1 MLMPLDLQKIFGDV
15 QDIDEK
21 YLKSLLGALERENL
35 KGFDYLEFKQAV
47 QNLLA
52 MNMESATALKSA
64 FATAQ
69 TMGLTKDQLLR
80 SAGHYIAVLEG
91 EEKKVREAAGR
102 KLRER
107 VSGVSEKKAQLEN
120 AIKAAKGRMAALKAE
135 LQQLE
140 KDLKKHSAEL
150 AALSQK
156 GELEK
161 QKIAER
167 EAAFLKASAH
177 IKETIA
183 ADIEQ
188 IRQAL

>member
-1 MLMPLDLQKIFGDV
+1 MPLDLQKIFGDV

-52 MNMESATALKSA
+52 MNMEPATAIKSA

-69 TMGLTKDQLLR
+69 TMGLTKEELLR
-80 SAGHYIAVLEG
+80 SAEHYIAVLMG

-102 KLRER
+102 KLEER
-107 VSGVSEKKAQLEN
+107 VSGVSKKKAQLEN
-120 AIKAAKGRMAALKAE
+120 AIQAAKDRMAALKTE

-140 KDLKKHSAEL
+140 KDLEKHSAEL

-177 IKETIA
+177 IKEAIA

>member
-1 MLMPLDLQKIFGDV
+1 MLMPLDLQKIFGDAQQV
-15 QDIDEK
+15 DEK

-35 KGFDYLEFKQAV
+35 EGFDYLEFKQAV

-52 MNMESATALKSA
+52 MDMEPATALKSA

-69 TMGLTKDQLLR
+69 TMGLTKDKLLQ
-80 SAGHYIAVLEG
+80 SAEHYIAVLMG
-91 EEKKVREAAGR
+91 EEKKVKEAASR

-107 VSGVSEKKAQLEN
+107 MSDASKKKAQLEN
-120 AIKAAKGRMAALKAE
+120 AIKAAKERMAALKAE

-140 KDLKKHSAEL
+140 KDLEKHSAEL
-150 AALSQK
+150 SSLTQK
-156 GELEK
+156 GEGEK

-177 IKETIA
+177 IKEVIA

-188 IRQAL
+188 IRKAL